1 MAAQIGTVIEGKY
14 EILKQIGKGGMS
26 TVYLAMDKRLNKQ
39 WAVKE
44 ISRHGIGQNNEEV
57 VNEVPKDAEMMKTLD
72 HPAIPT
78 IVDII
83 DNKASDYIY
92 IVMDYVEGDSLDK
105 ILAEYGCVSQDVV
118 IDWAKQICDALG
130 YLHSQKPPIIY
141 RDMKPANVMLKP
153 EGNIKIIDFGI
164 ARRFKEG
171 SLADTD
177 VLGTRGY
184 APPEQYGGHTDIRSD
199 IYALG
204 MTMHHLLT
212 GADPRPA
219 DYSYAPIRQWNP
231 ELSEGLERVINK
243 CVSPDPK
250 DRYQNCNELMY
261 ALNHYKEAEA
271 TYKKKQKRKLASFIV
286 SIVMAVVLAVTGV
299 TTLQL
304 QKKAQTNNY
313 DSLIEISSLDNAT
326 ANANITKAVAIDGK
340 KQDPDA
346 YEKFMEYIISD
357 DMVTEEESTQLG
369 TLLSGLRASYSDS
382 YDETFA
388 DLYYKAGIINFI
400 GYIKS
405 TDNKNGAE
413 NSTTIKDRAQHA
425 MTYFAAIRKYGK
437 NDSNVDEKDT
447 GNYKVSE
454 PAANFY
460 NICEFYKTDVGY
472 STKNN
477 DYKTMYG
484 TMFESINNCIDYLD
498 TVDSLKITEEGGAD
512 YSNFLKAA
520 MYKATIDF
528 IHTNISEIARFSGI
542 DKNTVITLLDTV
554 KEKNKKLKDAEV
566 PDKNGIVY
574 QTILYVDEKLTGSNG
589 DRSYQ
594 QQVELQYSN
603 LDR

>member
-357 DMVTEEESTQLG
+357 DMVTEEE
-369 TLLSGLRASYSDS
+369 
-382 YDETFA
+382 
-388 DLYYKAGIINFI
+388 
-400 GYIKS
+400 
-405 TDNKNGAE
+405 
-413 NSTTIKDRAQHA
+413 
-425 MTYFAAIRKYGK
+425 
-437 NDSNVDEKDT
+437 
-447 GNYKVSE
+447 
-454 PAANFY
+454 
-460 NICEFYKTDVGY
+460 
-472 STKNN
+472 
-477 DYKTMYG
+477 
-484 TMFESINNCIDYLD
+484 
-498 TVDSLKITEEGGAD
+498 
-512 YSNFLKAA
+512 
-520 MYKATIDF
+520 
-528 IHTNISEIARFSGI
+528 
-542 DKNTVITLLDTV
+542 
-554 KEKNKKLKDAEV
+554 
-566 PDKNGIVY
+566 
-574 QTILYVDEKLTGSNG
+574 
-589 DRSYQ
+589 
-594 QQVELQYSN
+594 
-603 LDR
+603 